1 MWKRRFSNPTGRDW
15 VLLVTLLWILMACAL
30 AFLSVLYMAVCL
42 AICLVGL
49 ACVRLS
55 PWNAWWSNRSMIAD
69 VATLMILAGVV
80 LTLAL
85 TVPGV

>member
-1 MWKRRFSNPTGRDW
+1 M
-15 VLLVTLLWILMACAL
+15 
-30 AFLSVLYMAVCL
+30 SVLYMAVCL
-42 AICLVGL
+42 AICLVSL
-49 ACVRLS
+49 AFVRLS

-69 VATLMILAGVV
+69 VTTLMILAGVV